1 MPHNAQTLRPPVA
14 GPSLA
19 VILSAVLVGVCGVLY
34 WHGGGSLESV
44 RLIDRLTAR
53 LAVVLFSLGFAAS
66 DLMLLVPSGP
76 TRWLLAHRRN
86 LMIAFAI
93 MFALHLCAI
102 AGFYRLDAAL
112 FWSVSPPALIV
123 LRGIGVAFIVLM
135 LITSMSGGLAPGWKQ
150 LNAFGGYYVWG
161 AFLTGFAKRAPLDS
175 FYLLPVAL
183 LALVLVVKLAAS
195 WRRGASQR
203 PAMNL

>member
-1 MPHNAQTLRPPVA
+1 MPHNTLTLRQPLA

-19 VILSAVLVGVCGVLY
+19 VILSAALAGLCAIVY

-53 LAVVLFSLGFAAS
+53 LAVVLFSFGFAAS
-66 DLMLLVPSGP
+66 DLMLLFPSGP

-102 AGFYRLDAAL
+102 AGFYGLDAAL
-112 FWSVSPPALIV
+112 FWSVSPLALIV

-135 LITSMSGGLAPGWKQ
+135 LITAMSGGLAPGWKR
-150 LNAFGGYYVWG
+150 LNAVGGYYVWG

-183 LALVLVVKLAAS
+183 LALVLVVKLAAL
-195 WRRGASQR
+195 WRRATSQT
-203 PAMNL
+203 PAINP

>member
-1 MPHNAQTLRPPVA
+1 MPHITPTLHPPLP

-19 VILSAVLVGVCGVLY
+19 VILSAALVGLCATVY

-53 LAVVLFSLGFAAS
+53 LAVVLFSFGFVIS
-66 DLMLLVPSGP
+66 DLLLLFPSSL

-86 LMIAFAI
+86 LRIAFAV

-102 AGFYRLDAAL
+102 ARFYGLDAAL

-135 LITSMSGGLAPGWKQ
+135 LITTMSGSLAPGWKR

-183 LALVLVVKLAAS
+183 LALVLVVKLAAL
-195 WRRGASQR
+195 WRRVTASA
-203 PAMNL
+203 PAMSP